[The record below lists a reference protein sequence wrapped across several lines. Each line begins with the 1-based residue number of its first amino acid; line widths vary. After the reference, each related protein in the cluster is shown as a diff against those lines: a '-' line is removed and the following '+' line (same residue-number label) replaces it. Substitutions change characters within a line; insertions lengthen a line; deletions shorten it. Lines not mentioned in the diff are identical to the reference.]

1 MGMLISFTVDFL
13 FETTMD
19 VNLKEASIDTV
30 LRCLFE
36 DIHSTKKTRIL
47 SLVALQTLKTTTGDD
62 NLGLRIQVN
71 FDEILQRFSEYITSI
86 KVVDFFEFIYDFIQR
101 FHSHFTKDNL

>member
-19 VNLKEASIDTV
+19 PNLKEQSIYTV

-47 SLVALQTLKTTTGDD
+47 SLVALSTLKTTTGDD